1 MTKYAEVI
9 YETGDKSVVS
19 YETEDQLISAV
30 TEQHRRAKAGEDAG
44 PQTGRPAER
53 VSRVLLYDE
62 HPADAYTNTISATD
76 LASLA
81 SGLSVGGE
89 VSQNELVSA
98 LSAAASPITEIE
110 TDRHASLFKAKETS
124 ELEPASWGE

>member
-1 MTKYAEVI
+1 MKYAEVI

-19 YETEDQLISAV
+19 YDDLSKLEGAI

-62 HPADAYTNTISATD
+62 HPADAYTNTISAD
-76 LASLA
+76 KLAQIA

-98 LSAAASPITEIE
+98 LSDSNSPIVTTEAN
-110 TDRHASLFKAKETS
+110 RHDSMFKAQETQ
-124 ELEPASWGE
+124 ELEATSWGE